1 MILSLYVPT
10 HRSFLA
16 FISRLNLS
24 FLKAVRLKI
33 ILILFPGMMVLP
45 GVSQAVDLNPPPV
58 LSAVPAAMKFEAP
71 TSDTMAP
78 TTMNFDA
85 LTRIG
90 AIGLHP
96 SDTSSVGAE
105 KGKRVLVLSPS
116 PDNKRNSE
124 GAFITLR
131 DGRVLFIYTHYGSGG
146 NGDHD
151 IACLMGRISGDGGK
165 TWSEKDQLI
174 LENEGA
180 MNIMSVSLLR
190 LHNGS
195 IALFYLRKNSTEDCI
210 PVMRLSADEGKRWGP
225 PVDCITDRKGYFVL
239 NNDRAIQLSG
249 GRILLPV
256 ALHKV
261 PGDPTWNNK
270 AKLFCYYSDD
280 NGKSWKAG
288 SQVPDTTAII
298 TQEPGVVER
307 KDGKVMMFIRASGGY
322 QQLSLSADRGVTWS
336 PIRSME
342 VASPL
347 SPASIK
353 KIPSTGDW
361 LMVWNHNDGS
371 LPETKGER
379 TPLTVAVSRD
389 EGKSWDHVANL
400 ETDPDGWY
408 CYTAIHFHKKHVLL
422 GYCAGSQKAGTHLDV
437 AAIRRIR
444 IKELYR

>member
-1 MILSLYVPT
+1 MTSSLPDQVAGSSDRQFTAGMWCPSANFFSLFILVGVVS
-10 HRSFLA
+10 
-16 FISRLNLS
+16 LS
-24 FLKAVRLKI
+24 FV
-33 ILILFPGMMVLP
+33 ILPLASRAGVTEPCTSSVSGSVSGASSGLVSGVL
-45 GVSQAVDLNPPPV
+45 
-58 LSAVPAAMKFEAP
+58 EA
-71 TSDTMAP
+71 
-78 TTMNFDA
+78 
-85 LTRIG
+85 
-90 AIGLHP
+90 P
-96 SDTSSVGAE
+96 SDTPSAKAE

-116 PDNKRNSE
+116 PENKRNSE
-124 GAFITLR
+124 GSFITLR
-131 DGRVLFIYTHYGSGG
+131 DGKLLFIYTHYGSGG

-151 IACLMGRISGDGGK
+151 SACLKGRISGDGGK

-190 LHNGS
+190 LRNGS

-210 PVMRLSADEGKRWGP
+210 PVMRLSANEGESWGP
-225 PVDCITDRKGYFVL
+225 PVECITDRKGYFVL

-249 GRILLPV
+249 GRIILPV

-280 NGKSWKAG
+280 NGQSWAAG
-288 SQVPDTTAII
+288 NQVPDTTAII
-298 TQEPGVVER
+298 TQEPGVIEM
-307 KDGKVMMFIRASGGY
+307 KNGQLLMFIRASGGY
-322 QQLSLSADRGVTWS
+322 QQFALSADRGVTWS
-336 PIRSME
+336 HIGSLG

-361 LMVWNHNDGS
+361 LMVWNNNDGS
-371 LPETKGER
+371 RPQTKGER

-389 EGKSWDHVANL
+389 EGKTWPYITDI

-408 CYTAIHFHKKHVLL
+408 CYTAIHFYKRHVLL
-422 GYCAGSQKAGTHLDV
+422 GYCAGSQQAGTHLDV

-444 IKELYR
+444 VSDLYHVLRKD